1 MYTKVHKLYV
11 IMTSTAIHLPSC
23 KYIITFEDIITL
35 FIINNNDEQTFDYV
49 HVGVLR
55 HSF

>member
-1 MYTKVHKLYV
+1 
-11 IMTSTAIHLPSC
+11 MTSTAIHLPSC